1 MDLFL
6 KQQQKYVCVD
16 THTEHIII
24 HTSYTWVEKPE
35 IELANMVYYIS
46 LEVTEMQNKT
56 MLLH

>member
-24 HTSYTWVEKPE
+24 HTSYTWVEKSK
-35 IELANMVYYIS
+35 IVRTGQYGILY
-46 LEVTEMQNKT
+46 
-56 MLLH
+56 LLGSHRNAK